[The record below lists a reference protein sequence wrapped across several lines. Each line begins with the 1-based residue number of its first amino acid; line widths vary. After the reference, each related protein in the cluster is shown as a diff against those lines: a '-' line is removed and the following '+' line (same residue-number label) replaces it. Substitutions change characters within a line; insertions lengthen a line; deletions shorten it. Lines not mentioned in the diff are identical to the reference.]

1 MVQALEGIR
10 VVDFTQGMAGCL
22 ATMILA
28 DYGAEVIRVE
38 PDGGDPLWSHPAY
51 LLWNRGKKSIELD
64 PRSSEVDSQLTK
76 LIGGA
81 DVLVES
87 LRPGEADRLGFGYEK
102 ASSINPGLVYVSI
115 SAFGQEGP
123 YRDLKAYDGIVNAKS
138 GRMRDQVGHFIN
150 RPIYRAVNDT
160 SYHTAMF
167 VVQGTLAALRV
178 VWMTG
183 QGQRLDTSLLR
194 GVTAPNNPWRRFE
207 GQALPPD
214 IYPGQSGGADV
225 LRGELVPDRREIDP
239 LTAIPS
245 QLCTECKDGRWIMH
259 SHIQRDLFKGWI
271 KAIGFEWIWDD
282 PRYKGAPTSFPSD
295 GDRIELNRMILA
307 RMKEKTSQEWIE
319 VYVANPDAVGEV
331 METTQEALRHPQFVH
346 NGHRIE
352 IDDPR
357 VGPMIQVGPFVAMS
371 ETPAVIRT
379 PAPFPGQ
386 HTAEVLAA
394 APVLRTPVSSG
405 REVPKRPLEGILML
419 ELASWLA
426 SPFAGALLADLGA
439 RVIKVEPLTGDPYR
453 HMPTNENMIRAM
465 QGKESLAVDLKTAE
479 GRQILH
485 QLVAKA
491 DVLMHN
497 YRPGVPERLHI
508 DYQTLRAIKPD
519 LVYLYAASYGSSGP
533 HSMRAAF
540 NPTMGA
546 LAGNSV
552 FQSGEGNR
560 PIGDQSP
567 DPIAGSGVA
576 TGIMLG
582 LAARLH
588 TGKGQYLETTMMNS
602 VVYCNSDDA
611 FDYSAKPLRHNPD
624 NLQLGLEA
632 TYRLY
637 ETKDGWVFLGATRDE
652 EFRAL
657 CSAAGRPELSS
668 ETRFCTASERYSH
681 RRELGGVLEA
691 VFKSRTADE
700 WEALLTAVDV
710 GCVRADG
717 MGHRRFLHEDP
728 HTQAVN
734 FMVPTRH
741 RFFSSSAPEGRYW
754 RHGPVVSFSLT
765 PCEEGRPYVVLG
777 EHTREV
783 MEELGYSDAEI
794 SRLKEAGVIDWD
806 KESAEEQ
813 SVRASSRAQ

>member
-1 MVQALEGIR
+1 
-10 VVDFTQGMAGCL
+10 
-22 ATMILA
+22 
-28 DYGAEVIRVE
+28 
-38 PDGGDPLWSHPAY
+38 
-51 LLWNRGKKSIELD
+51 
-64 PRSSEVDSQLTK
+64 
-76 LIGGA
+76 
-81 DVLVES
+81 
-87 LRPGEADRLGFGYEK
+87 
-102 ASSINPGLVYVSI
+102 
-115 SAFGQEGP
+115 
-123 YRDLKAYDGIVNAKS
+123 
-138 GRMRDQVGHFIN
+138 
-150 RPIYRAVNDT
+150 
-160 SYHTAMF
+160 MF
-167 VVQGTLAALRV
+167 VVQATLAALRV

-194 GVTAPNNPWRRFE
+194 GVTAPNNPWRRFQGE
-207 GQALPPD
+207 VLPPD
-214 IYPGQSGGADV
+214 VYPGQSGGADV

-282 PRYKGAPTSFPSD
+282 QRYRGAPTSFPSD

-307 RMKEKTSQEWIE
+307 RMKEKTAQEWIE
-319 VYVANPDAVGEV
+319 VYIANPDAVGEI

-346 NGHRIE
+346 NGHVIE

-394 APVLRTPVSSG
+394 TPTSRTVQSSG
-405 REVPKRPLEGILML
+405 RGVPKRPLEGILML

-439 RVIKVEPLTGDPYR
+439 RVIKVEPVTGDPYR
-453 HMPTNENMIRAM
+453 AMTTNENFIRAM
-465 QGKESLAVDLKTAE
+465 QGKESLAVDLKTSE
-479 GRQILH
+479 GRRILH
-485 QLVAKA
+485 DLVARA
-491 DVLMHN
+491 DVVMHN
-497 YRPGVPERLHI
+497 YRPGVPERLRI
-508 DYQTLRAIKPD
+508 DYESLRAIKPD

-582 LAARLH
+582 LAARLR

-611 FDYSAKPLRHNPD
+611 LDYSGKPLRRNPD

-637 ETKDGWVFLGATRDE
+637 ETKDGWVFLGAPRDDD
-652 EFRAL
+652 FRAL
-657 CSAAGRPELSS
+657 CSAVGRPELAS
-668 ETRFCTASERYSH
+668 ETRFCTASERYNH
-681 RRELGGVLEA
+681 RHELGEVLEA

-700 WEALLTAVDV
+700 WEALLTGVDV

-728 HTQAVN
+728 HTQAVK
-734 FMVPTRH
+734 FMVPTGH
-741 RFFSSSAPEGRYW
+741 PFFSSSAPEGRYW
-754 RHGPVVSFSLT
+754 RHAPVVSFSLT
-765 PCEEGRPYVVLG
+765 PCEEGRGFVVLG
-777 EHTREV
+777 EHTQEI
-783 MEELGYSDAEI
+783 MGQLGYSDAEI
-794 SRLKEAGVIDWD
+794 SRLKEAGVIGWAT
-806 KESAEEQ
+806 ERAGET
-813 SVRASSRAQ
+813 SVHAGSRG